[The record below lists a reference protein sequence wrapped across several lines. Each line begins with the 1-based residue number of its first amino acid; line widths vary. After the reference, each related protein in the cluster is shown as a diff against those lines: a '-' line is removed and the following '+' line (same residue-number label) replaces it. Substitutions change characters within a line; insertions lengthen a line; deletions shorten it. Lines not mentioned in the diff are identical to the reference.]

1 MAEVESLGT
10 DVKDFKIGEKV
21 GFGTLR
27 ACCDNC
33 VSCKKGK
40 ENLCTDQT
48 IERFTYMGTHWG
60 GFSTHIQQP
69 AAFFFKLPEG
79 LKEELA
85 APLLC
90 AGITVYSPLKK
101 YLKEGDKVAV
111 LGIGGLGHL
120 AVQFAAKRGHHVT
133 AVTSSLD
140 KKDLIM
146 GLGAKEVLVMSDEK
160 SYKEHCGKYNIVI
173 NTLPSAKNFNDYI
186 KLCAPEAHFVQVGA
200 PEASEA
206 LTLNPVPLIMGEIN
220 IVGGSV
226 GNRADTVEMLNEC
239 VKHDIY
245 PMVEEY
251 DFENFD
257 KGFDR
262 LEHGKPK
269 FRVVVKVKDFANERF
284 KK

>member
-1 MAEVESLGT
+1 
-10 DVKDFKIGEKV
+10 
-21 GFGTLR
+21 
-27 ACCDNC
+27 
-33 VSCKKGK
+33 
-40 ENLCTDQT
+40 
-48 IERFTYMGTHWG
+48 
-60 GFSTHIQQP
+60 
-69 AAFFFKLPEG
+69 
-79 LKEELA
+79 
-85 APLLC
+85 
-90 AGITVYSPLKK
+90 
-101 YLKEGDKVAV
+101 
-111 LGIGGLGHL
+111 
-120 AVQFAAKRGHHVT
+120 VT